1 MKKILAMVA
10 AALVSAC
17 GGSSKDGGTPNTN
30 PGEPNN
36 TIAQATQI
44 TAGTP
49 ILGTIS
55 TDADVDVHKLTVPS
69 GGATVHIQT
78 FDQGG
83 VNCDP
88 TNETVDTKIVVYDG
102 AGTKVAESDDS
113 GLIWCEDFDVTLGEG
128 TNYVEVGGWPPIPF
142 VYTLK
147 VSIR

>member
-10 AALVSAC
+10 ASLVAAC
-17 GGSSKDGGTPNTN
+17 GSSSKDSGPNTN

-44 TAGTP
+44 TPGTAT
-49 ILGTIS
+49 LGTIS
-55 TDADVDVHKLTVPS
+55 ADADVDVHKFTVPA
-69 GGATVHIQT
+69 GGATVHVQT

-88 TNETVDTKIVVYDG
+88 ANETVDTKIVVYDG
-102 AGTKVAESDDS
+102 AGTKVTESDDS
-113 GLIWCEDFDVTLGEG
+113 GLVWCEDFDVTLSEG
-128 TNYVEVGGWPPIPF
+128 TNYVEVGGWQPIPF

-147 VSIR
+147 VSLR

>member
-17 GGSSKDGGTPNTN
+17 GGSSKDGGAPNTN

-36 TIAQATQI
+36 TIAQATQV
-44 TAGTP
+44 TPGTP

-55 TDADVDVHKLTVPS
+55 TDADVDVHKFTVPA

-83 VNCDP
+83 VDCDT
-88 TNETVDTKIVVYDG
+88 TNESVDTKIVVYDG

-113 GLIWCEDFDVTLGEG
+113 GLIWCEDLDVTLGAG
-128 TNYVEVGGWPPIPF
+128 TNYVEVGGWQPIPF
-142 VYTLK
+142 VYMLK